1 MKFASSRVRMNR
13 TSCLNKANTPGT
25 LGSEYDGDRS
35 KAPVA
40 RKNAR
45 DEHDSC
51 IALAATRSMAGCG
64 RCARCS
70 EMKVNVIRIADRRML
85 TYLDKTHARSVSIML
100 PDGGS
105 GFLSVWCAIRA
116 EGYSEVKMEVA
127 TPTLQWVEQML
138 RLLAGKKITGT
149 VTIRFSQGG
158 VQSLAVNQELRP
170 WHQGPVIAPQQDA

>member
-1 MKFASSRVRMNR
+1 MNR

-25 LGSEYDGDRS
+25 LGSECDGDRS

-40 RKNAR
+40 RRNAR
-45 DEHDSC
+45 DEYDSY
-51 IALAATRSMAGCG
+51 IAFAATRSMPECG
-64 RCARCS
+64 RCTRCS
-70 EMKVNVIRIADRRML
+70 EMKVNVIRITDRRML
-85 TYLDKTHARSVSIML
+85 TYIDKTRSCSVCITP
-100 PDGGS
+100 PDGGG

-158 VQSLAVNQELRP
+158 VQSVAVNQELHPR
-170 WHQGPVIAPQQDA
+170 HQGPVVAPQ